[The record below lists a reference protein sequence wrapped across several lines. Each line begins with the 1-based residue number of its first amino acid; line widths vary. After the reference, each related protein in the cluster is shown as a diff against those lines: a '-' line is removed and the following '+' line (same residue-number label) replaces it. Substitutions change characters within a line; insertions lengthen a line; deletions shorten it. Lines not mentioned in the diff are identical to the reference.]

1 MNSGPVTD
9 ETLSLQ
15 FKRCYHSSGRTDFE
29 YGPRGAEDSNRQ
41 LWDEELEPLLQE
53 SGDLARQTRRVLG
66 PGSEVGFEQAL
77 AQTPMDMGTA
87 MRLALSVPVG
97 ARATGRTPISSSRPR
112 AIRGFSDW

>member
-66 PGSEVGFEQAL
+66 PGSEVGIA
-77 AQTPMDMGTA
+77 
-87 MRLALSVPVG
+87 VY
-97 ARATGRTPISSSRPR
+97 
-112 AIRGFSDW
+112 